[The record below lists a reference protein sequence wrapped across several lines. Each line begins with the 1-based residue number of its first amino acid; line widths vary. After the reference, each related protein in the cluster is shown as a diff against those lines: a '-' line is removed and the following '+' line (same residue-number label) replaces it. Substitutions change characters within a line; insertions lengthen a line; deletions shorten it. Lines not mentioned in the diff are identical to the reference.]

1 MNVLYFGSGLI
12 VGVSISLFIGLR
24 FWNQVVKANDLSRET
39 FASLSVDALR
49 QISGDFVQLA
59 DATLGKASLQVAG
72 DLAKREEALGALLV
86 PIESAL
92 RKLNTHSEEM
102 ERRRVSAYDSL
113 SEQVKNLSSEAHRL
127 SGALR
132 RPTIRGSWGE
142 LMLRTVCENAGL
154 IEGVHFIVQDS
165 NDGDG
170 TTNTLRPDMV
180 VKLPKKRVL
189 ILDSKV
195 PLDAF
200 RDAMDSNDEATRA
213 SLLKQ
218 HVKHVRDHIK
228 KLSAKS
234 YWSRYSSSPDCT
246 IMCIPSEG
254 AYYAAVENDPSIVDL
269 ASASNVIIA
278 NPMTLIAILRAVA
291 NVLSEERLAESALLV
306 REVGR
311 KLYESA
317 ATLFAQVQKLGK
329 QIRMT
334 NSTYNAL
341 VQDLSE
347 TAGQARELKELGAGS
362 ATELPVLSPVLTE
375 VASAD

>member
-1 MNVLYFGSGLI
+1 MNLVYFCLGLA
-12 VGVSISLFIGLR
+12 VGVILSIVVGMR
-24 FWNQVVKANDLSRET
+24 FWSHMAKAGDLSREA
-39 FASLSVDALR
+39 FASLSVEALR
-49 QISGDFVQLA
+49 KVSGDFVQLA

-72 DLAKREEALGALLV
+72 DLAKREEALGALLM

-92 RKLNTHSEEM
+92 RKLNAHSEEM
-102 ERRRVSAYDSL
+102 ERRRVSAYDSI
-113 SEQVKNLSSEAHRL
+113 SEQVKTLSSEAHRL

-142 LMLRTVCENAGL
+142 FMLRTVCENAGL
-154 IEGVHFIVQDS
+154 IEGVHFVVQDS

-189 ILDSKV
+189 IVDSKV

-213 SLLKQ
+213 SHLKQ

-269 ASASNVIIA
+269 ASASNVIVA

-291 NVLSEERLAESALLV
+291 NVLSEERLAESALVV

-341 VQDLSE
+341 VQGLSE

-375 VASAD
+375 VANAE